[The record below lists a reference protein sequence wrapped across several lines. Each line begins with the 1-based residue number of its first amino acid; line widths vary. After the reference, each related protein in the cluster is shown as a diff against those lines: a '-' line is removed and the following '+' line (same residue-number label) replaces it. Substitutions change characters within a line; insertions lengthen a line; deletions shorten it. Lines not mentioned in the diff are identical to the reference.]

1 MSIVLSL
8 IFSKSLTKTK
18 TFGFAELGTAFLKS
32 PEALTNAIAS
42 VTKIP
47 MDRIKEV
54 SKWWAEIKENR
65 EKKGYPFVINLT
77 LKPVNFKCVDA
88 TAFFNLTLRGNTFL
102 GALNGGIL
110 YASGSSDTIRC
121 EVFIDD
127 VQFGTEHRFEKKK
140 TYYLNENGG
149 NTKTTLKKSKN

>member
-1 MSIVLSL
+1 MKFIIQYIILSIVLSL

-54 SKWWAEIKENR
+54 SKWWEEIKENR
-65 EKKGYPFVINLT
+65 EKK
-77 LKPVNFKCVDA
+77 
-88 TAFFNLTLRGNTFL
+88 
-102 GALNGGIL
+102 
-110 YASGSSDTIRC
+110 
-121 EVFIDD
+121 
-127 VQFGTEHRFEKKK
+127 
-140 TYYLNENGG
+140 ENIHS
-149 NTKTTLKKSKN
+149 LLI